1 MTQSQLIPDMLESD
15 VFIGGLSYF
24 SWAQILLIVG
34 IFGGILAITMIL
46 ISKYKQEEN
55 KNDNWANYRSNRP
68 R

>member
-1 MTQSQLIPDMLESD
+1 MAQSQVIQDMLESE

-46 ISKYKQEEN
+46 ISK
-55 KNDNWANYRSNRP
+55 SNGGKS
-68 R
+68 

>member
-1 MTQSQLIPDMLESD
+1 MQRVAIKMTQSQLIPDMLESD

-55 KNDNWANYRSNRP
+55 KNDN
-68 R
+68 